1 MQDDLIFIFN
11 VGVGL
16 VPTLSAFRGQPQGI
30 APTIS
35 SQSHATPVSFVTT
48 VIKKMF
54 IRFPLFFVFH
64 HFQPKQVK
72 KISIDLLR
80 NDQ

>member
-1 MQDDLIFIFN
+1 MGVAPMQDDLIFIFN

-35 SQSHATPVSFVTT
+35 SQSHATPNNQVNQLNY
-48 VIKKMF
+48 IQLCGKKSYQ
-54 IRFPLFFVFH
+54 IYYPL
-64 HFQPKQVK
+64 
-72 KISIDLLR
+72 L
-80 NDQ
+80 

>member
-35 SQSHATPVSFVTT
+35 SQSHATPHFILPNCLTRIF
-48 VIKKMF
+48 IK
-54 IRFPLFFVFH
+54 
-64 HFQPKQVK
+64 
-72 KISIDLLR
+72 
-80 NDQ
+80 

>member
-35 SQSHATPVSFVTT
+35 SQSHATPESVLIAKIYFRPEKKYLDKPSIETT
-48 VIKKMF
+48 RGKI
-54 IRFPLFFVFH
+54 
-64 HFQPKQVK
+64 VK
-72 KISIDLLR
+72 KILH
-80 NDQ
+80 

>member
-1 MQDDLIFIFN
+1 MDIFLVLSSKNGVAPMQDDLIFIFN

-35 SQSHATPVSFVTT
+35 SQSHATP
-48 VIKKMF
+48 
-54 IRFPLFFVFH
+54 
-64 HFQPKQVK
+64 
-72 KISIDLLR
+72 
-80 NDQ
+80 

>member
-35 SQSHATPVSFVTT
+35 SQSHATPGFLLLFVEILALNSSPTNLKVLIYIAVSF
-48 VIKKMF
+48 
-54 IRFPLFFVFH
+54 FP
-64 HFQPKQVK
+64 
-72 KISIDLLR
+72 
-80 NDQ
+80 

>member
-1 MQDDLIFIFN
+1 MALCFFQQALGKEIGVAPMQDDLIFIFN

-35 SQSHATPVSFVTT
+35 SQSHATP
-48 VIKKMF
+48 
-54 IRFPLFFVFH
+54 
-64 HFQPKQVK
+64 
-72 KISIDLLR
+72 R
-80 NDQ
+80 N

>member
-16 VPTLSAFRGQPQGI
+16 VPTLSAFRGQPQGLVPTLSAFRGQPQGI

-35 SQSHATPVSFVTT
+35 SQSHATPEQKGVNSLFLVSKV
-48 VIKKMF
+48 
-54 IRFPLFFVFH
+54 
-64 HFQPKQVK
+64 
-72 KISIDLLR
+72 
-80 NDQ
+80 

>member
-35 SQSHATPVSFVTT
+35 SQSHATPKNLVVTSIMLAT
-48 VIKKMF
+48 IIIVA
-54 IRFPLFFVFH
+54 FFCA
-64 HFQPKQVK
+64 
-72 KISIDLLR
+72 
-80 NDQ
+80 